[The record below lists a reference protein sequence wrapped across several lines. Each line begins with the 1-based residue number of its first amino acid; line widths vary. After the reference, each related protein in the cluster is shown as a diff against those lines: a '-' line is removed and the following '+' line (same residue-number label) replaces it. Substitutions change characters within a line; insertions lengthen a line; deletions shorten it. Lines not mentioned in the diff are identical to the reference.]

1 MDTILKYYIKN
12 ASEMP
17 WEIVLFE
24 IGDLIGGQ
32 SAVGNLLMR
41 LLGHVA
47 VNEDIQDEL
56 FSEAKKV
63 HEQLQSDIINL
74 EHRSFLPLHEASVL
88 ETLRI
93 ASSPIVP
100 HVATQD
106 TTIQGLIKFYIFI
119 NLNFLSFR
127 LSY

>member
-1 MDTILKYYIKN
+1 
-12 ASEMP
+12 MP

-63 HEQLQSDIINL
+63 QEQLQIDIINL
-74 EHRSFLPLHEASVL
+74 DHRSFLPLHEASVF

-106 TTIQGLIKFYIFI
+106 TTIQGWIKFYIFI
-119 NLNFLSFR
+119 NLNFFII
-127 LSY
+127 

>member
-1 MDTILKYYIKN
+1 
-12 ASEMP
+12 MP

-63 HEQLQSDIINL
+63 HEQLQSDILNL

-88 ETLRI
+88 ETLRV